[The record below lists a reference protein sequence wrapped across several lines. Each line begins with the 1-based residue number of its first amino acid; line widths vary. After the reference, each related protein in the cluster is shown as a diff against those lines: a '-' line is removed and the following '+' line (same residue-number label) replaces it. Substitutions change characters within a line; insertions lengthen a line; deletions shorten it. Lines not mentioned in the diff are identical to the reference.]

1 MIETLQSLRF
11 IFFVMIFMSHFEYD
25 GLPAFDAGGDCGVS
39 FFFILSGFV
48 LSSAYGNK
56 VSSDGF
62 RYRQFMAR
70 RVKKLYPLH
79 LLCLLAFVVINIR
92 SMDAGTLVRLLPN
105 LLLVQSWIPSAGF
118 YFSANAVSWF
128 LSDIL
133 LCYSVFPVVFRAVRR
148 MTPMALTGAWAAV
161 LAAYAVLLCN
171 IPDAMTNAIVY
182 VFPPVRTV
190 DFAIGVTL
198 WRVAVWL
205 KGRHEA
211 VSESR
216 LLAFDSRSAGLR
228 SRLTATAA
236 ELAVFAA
243 LAMTLAAH
251 PYVNLQIRTACLF
264 WPVNVAII
272 LLFACERQGG
282 AVAWLLRRKPLIWL
296 GNISFPL
303 FMVHQMAI
311 SITLASLLRLSSIT
325 PEPPYWLA
333 LTLCAAT
340 TLAGTALAQYIIK
353 VRVKRSES
361 EE

>member
-25 GLPAFDAGGDCGVS
+25 GQPAFDAGGDCGVS

-133 LCYSVFPVVFRAVRR
+133 LCYSVFPVVFRVVRR
-148 MTPMALTGAWAAV
+148 MTPAALTAAWAAV

-205 KGRHEA
+205 KKRRIA
-211 VSESR
+211 VLE
-216 LLAFDSRSAGLR
+216 

-272 LLFACERQGG
+272 LLFACEKQGG
-282 AVAWLLRRKPLIWL
+282 AVAWLLRRKPAC
-296 GNISFPL
+296 PL
-303 FMVHQMAI
+303 PLQ
-311 SITLASLLRLSSIT
+311 
-325 PEPPYWLA
+325 
-333 LTLCAAT
+333 
-340 TLAGTALAQYIIK
+340 
-353 VRVKRSES
+353 SES
-361 EE
+361 ILFRSGCR

>member
-133 LCYSVFPVVFRAVRR
+133 LCYSVFPAVFQAVHR
-148 MTPMALTGAWAAV
+148 MTPMALTAAWAAV

-198 WRVAVWL
+198 WRVAAWL
-205 KGRHEA
+205 KKRRIA
-211 VSESR
+211 VFE
-216 LLAFDSRSAGLR
+216 

-272 LLFACERQGG
+272 LLFACEKQGG
-282 AVAWLLRRKPLIWL
+282 ALAWLLRRKPLIWL

-311 SITLASLLRLSSIT
+311 CITLASLLRLSSIT

>member
-148 MTPMALTGAWAAV
+148 MTPMALTGAWATV

-205 KGRHEA
+205 KKRRIA
-211 VSESR
+211 VFE
-216 LLAFDSRSAGLR
+216 

-272 LLFACERQGG
+272 LLFACEKQGG

>member
-198 WRVAVWL
+198 WRVAAWL
-205 KGRHEA
+205 KKRRIA
-211 VSESR
+211 VFE
-216 LLAFDSRSAGLR
+216 

-264 WPVNVAII
+264 WPVCAAII
-272 LLFACERQGG
+272 LLFACEKQGG

-311 SITLASLLRLSSIT
+311 SITLAVLPCLSAVIPT
-325 PEPPYWLA
+325 LPYWLA

>member
-92 SMDAGTLVRLLPN
+92 SMDAGSLVRLLPN

-133 LCYSVFPVVFRAVRR
+133 LCYAVFPVVFRAVRR

-198 WRVAVWL
+198 WRVAAWL
-205 KGRHEA
+205 KKRRIA
-211 VSESR
+211 VFE
-216 LLAFDSRSAGLR
+216 

-311 SITLASLLRLSSIT
+311 SITLAVLLRLSSIT

>member
-133 LCYSVFPVVFRAVRR
+133 LCYAVFPVVFRAVRR

-198 WRVAVWL
+198 WRVAAWL
-205 KGRHEA
+205 KKRRIA
-211 VSESR
+211 VFE
-216 LLAFDSRSAGLR
+216 

-311 SITLASLLRLSSIT
+311 SITLAVLLRLSSIT

-353 VRVKRSES
+353 VRVKRYDYS
-361 EE
+361 

>member
-133 LCYSVFPVVFRAVRR
+133 LCYAVFPVVFRAVRR

-205 KGRHEA
+205 KKRRIA
-211 VSESR
+211 VFE
-216 LLAFDSRSAGLR
+216 

-272 LLFACERQGG
+272 LLFACEKQGG

-311 SITLASLLRLSSIT
+311 SITLAVLLRLSAVIPTS
-325 PEPPYWLA
+325 PYWLA

-353 VRVKRSES
+353 VRVKRYDYS
-361 EE
+361 

>member
-133 LCYSVFPVVFRAVRR
+133 LCYAVFPVVFRAVRR

-198 WRVAVWL
+198 WRVAAWL
-205 KGRHEA
+205 KKRRIA
-211 VSESR
+211 VFE
-216 LLAFDSRSAGLR
+216 

-272 LLFACERQGG
+272 LLFACEKQGG
-282 AVAWLLRRKPLIWL
+282 ALAWLLRRKPLIWL

-311 SITLASLLRLSSIT
+311 CITLASLLRLSSIT

>member
-198 WRVAVWL
+198 WRVAAWL
-205 KGRHEA
+205 KKRRIA
-211 VSESR
+211 VFE
-216 LLAFDSRSAGLR
+216 

-272 LLFACERQGG
+272 LLFACEKQGG

-311 SITLASLLRLSSIT
+311 SITLASLRRLSSIT

-353 VRVKRSES
+353 VRVKRSE
-361 EE
+361 

>member
-133 LCYSVFPVVFRAVRR
+133 LCYAVFPVVFRAVRR

-216 LLAFDSRSAGLR
+216 L
-228 SRLTATAA
+228 TATAA
-236 ELAVFAA
+236 ELTVFAA

-251 PYVNLQIRTACLF
+251 PYVSPQIRTACLF

-272 LLFACERQGG
+272 LLFACEKQGG

-311 SITLASLLRLSSIT
+311 SITLAVLPCLSAVIPTS
-325 PEPPYWLA
+325 PYWLA

>member
-25 GLPAFDAGGDCGVS
+25 GRPAFDAGGDCGVS

-133 LCYSVFPVVFRAVRR
+133 LCYSVFPVVFRVVRR
-148 MTPMALTGAWAAV
+148 MTPAALTGAWAAV

-198 WRVAVWL
+198 WHVAVWL
-205 KGRHEA
+205 KKRRAA
-211 VSESR
+211 VLE
-216 LLAFDSRSAGLR
+216 

-272 LLFACERQGG
+272 LLFACEKQGG

-311 SITLASLLRLSSIT
+311 SITLAVLPCLSAVIPTS
-325 PEPPYWLA
+325 PYWLA

-353 VRVKRSES
+353 VRVQSEKV
-361 EE
+361 

>member
-148 MTPMALTGAWAAV
+148 MTPAALAGAWAAV

-205 KGRHEA
+205 KKRRIA
-211 VSESR
+211 VFE
-216 LLAFDSRSAGLR
+216 

-282 AVAWLLRRKPLIWL
+282 AVAWLLRRNPLIWL

-311 SITLASLLRLSSIT
+311 SITLAVLLRLSSIT

>member
-25 GLPAFDAGGDCGVS
+25 GRPAFDAGGDCGVS

-133 LCYSVFPVVFRAVRR
+133 LCYSVFPVVFRVVRR
-148 MTPMALTGAWAAV
+148 MTPAALTGAWAAV

-205 KGRHEA
+205 KKRRIA
-211 VSESR
+211 VFE
-216 LLAFDSRSAGLR
+216 

-243 LAMTLAAH
+243 LAATLAAH

-272 LLFACERQGG
+272 LLFACEKQGG

-311 SITLASLLRLSSIT
+311 SITLAVLPCLSAVIPTS
-325 PEPPYWLA
+325 PYWLA

-353 VRVKRSES
+353 VRVQSEKV
-361 EE
+361 

>member
-133 LCYSVFPVVFRAVRR
+133 LCYAVFPVVFRAVRR

-205 KGRHEA
+205 KKRRIA
-211 VSESR
+211 VFE
-216 LLAFDSRSAGLR
+216 

-311 SITLASLLRLSSIT
+311 SITLAVLLRLSSIT

>member
-25 GLPAFDAGGDCGVS
+25 GRPAFDAGGDCGVS

-133 LCYSVFPVVFRAVRR
+133 LCYSVFPVVFRVVRR
-148 MTPMALTGAWAAV
+148 MTPAALTGAWAAV

-205 KGRHEA
+205 KKRRIA
-211 VSESR
+211 VLE
-216 LLAFDSRSAGLR
+216 

-311 SITLASLLRLSSIT
+311 SITLAVLPCLSAVIPTS
-325 PEPPYWLA
+325 PYWLA

-353 VRVKRSES
+353 VRVQSEKV
-361 EE
+361 

>member
-25 GLPAFDAGGDCGVS
+25 GRPAFDAGGDCGVS

-48 LSSAYGNK
+48 LASAYSGRIA
-56 VSSDGF
+56 SGSF
-62 RYRQFMAR
+62 RHRTFMAR
-70 RVKKLYPLH
+70 RIAKIYPLH

-92 SMDAGTLVRLLPN
+92 HIGADDLPALLSN
-105 LLLVQSWIPSAGF
+105 LLLIQSWIPSADF

-133 LCYSVFPVVFRAVRR
+133 LCYSVFPVVFRVVRR
-148 MTPMALTGAWAAV
+148 MTPAALTSAWAAV

-205 KGRHEA
+205 KKRRAA
-211 VSESR
+211 VSENR
-216 LLAFDSRSAGLR
+216 QVAFDSRSAGLR

-236 ELAVFAA
+236 ELTVFAA
-243 LAMTLAAH
+243 LAATLAAH

-264 WPVNVAII
+264 WPVCAAII

-311 SITLASLLRLSSIT
+311 SITLTVLLRLSAIT

-353 VRVKRSES
+353 VKVLSEKV
-361 EE
+361 

>member
-133 LCYSVFPVVFRAVRR
+133 LCYAVFPVVFRAVRR

-198 WRVAVWL
+198 WRVAAWL
-205 KGRHEA
+205 KKRRIA
-211 VSESR
+211 VFE
-216 LLAFDSRSAGLR
+216 

-311 SITLASLLRLSSIT
+311 SITLAVLLRLSSIT

>member
-25 GLPAFDAGGDCGVS
+25 GRPAFDAGGDCGVS

-133 LCYSVFPVVFRAVRR
+133 LCYSVFPVVFRVVRR
-148 MTPMALTGAWAAV
+148 MTPAALTGAWAAV

-205 KGRHEA
+205 KKRRIA
-211 VSESR
+211 VFE
-216 LLAFDSRSAGLR
+216 

-272 LLFACERQGG
+272 LLFACEKQGG

-311 SITLASLLRLSSIT
+311 SITLAVLPCLSAVIPTS
-325 PEPPYWLA
+325 PYWLA

-353 VRVKRSES
+353 VRVKRSE
-361 EE
+361 

>member
-25 GLPAFDAGGDCGVS
+25 GRPAFDAGGDCGVS

-133 LCYSVFPVVFRAVRR
+133 LCYSVFPVVFRVVRR
-148 MTPMALTGAWAAV
+148 MTPAALTGAWAAV

-205 KGRHEA
+205 KKRRIA
-211 VSESR
+211 VFE
-216 LLAFDSRSAGLR
+216 

-272 LLFACERQGG
+272 LLFACEKQGG

-311 SITLASLLRLSSIT
+311 SITLAVLPCLSAVIPTS
-325 PEPPYWLA
+325 PYWLA

-353 VRVKRSES
+353 VRGQS
-361 EE
+361 EEV

>member
-1 MIETLQSLRF
+1 
-11 IFFVMIFMSHFEYD
+11 
-25 GLPAFDAGGDCGVS
+25 
-39 FFFILSGFV
+39 
-48 LSSAYGNK
+48 
-56 VSSDGF
+56 
-62 RYRQFMAR
+62 
-70 RVKKLYPLH
+70 
-79 LLCLLAFVVINIR
+79 
-92 SMDAGTLVRLLPN
+92 
-105 LLLVQSWIPSAGF
+105 
-118 YFSANAVSWF
+118 
-128 LSDIL
+128 
-133 LCYSVFPVVFRAVRR
+133 

-205 KGRHEA
+205 KKRRIA
-211 VSESR
+211 VFE
-216 LLAFDSRSAGLR
+216 

-311 SITLASLLRLSSIT
+311 SITLAVLLRLSSIT

>member
-70 RVKKLYPLH
+70 RVKKLYSLH

-133 LCYSVFPVVFRAVRR
+133 LCYSVFPVVFRVVRR
-148 MTPMALTGAWAAV
+148 MTPAALTGAWAAV

-198 WRVAVWL
+198 WRVAIWL
-205 KGRHEA
+205 KERRAA
-211 VSESR
+211 VLE
-216 LLAFDSRSAGLR
+216 

-243 LAMTLAAH
+243 LAMTLAVH

-264 WPVNVAII
+264 WPVNVVII

-311 SITLASLLRLSSIT
+311 SITLASLLRLSAII
-325 PEPPYWLA
+325 PAPPYWLA

-340 TLAGTALAQYIIK
+340 TLAGTAIFK
-353 VRVKRSES
+353 VIVKSDE
-361 EE
+361 

>member
-133 LCYSVFPVVFRAVRR
+133 LCYSVFPVIFRAVRR
-148 MTPMALTGAWAAV
+148 MTPAALAGAWAAV

-198 WRVAVWL
+198 WRVVAWL
-205 KGRHEA
+205 KKRRIA
-211 VSESR
+211 VFE
-216 LLAFDSRSAGLR
+216 

-272 LLFACERQGG
+272 LLFACEKQGG
-282 AVAWLLRRKPLIWL
+282 ALAWLLRRKPLIWL

-311 SITLASLLRLSSIT
+311 CITLASLLRLSSIT

>member
-25 GLPAFDAGGDCGVS
+25 GRPAFDAGGDCGVS

-133 LCYSVFPVVFRAVRR
+133 LCYSVFPVVFRVVRR
-148 MTPMALTGAWAAV
+148 MTPAALTGAWAAV

-205 KGRHEA
+205 KKRRIA
-211 VSESR
+211 VFE
-216 LLAFDSRSAGLR
+216 

-311 SITLASLLRLSSIT
+311 SITLTVLLRLSAIT

-353 VRVKRSES
+353 VRVQSEKV
-361 EE
+361 

>member
-133 LCYSVFPVVFRAVRR
+133 LCYSVFSIVFRAVRR
-148 MTPMALTGAWAAV
+148 MTPAALTGAWAAV

-198 WRVAVWL
+198 WRVAIWL
-205 KGRHEA
+205 KERRAA
-211 VSESR
+211 VFE
-216 LLAFDSRSAGLR
+216 

-272 LLFACERQGG
+272 LLFACEKQGG

-311 SITLASLLRLSSIT
+311 SITLAVLPCLSAVIPTS
-325 PEPPYWLA
+325 PYWLA

>member
-133 LCYSVFPVVFRAVRR
+133 LCYSVFPVVFRVVRR
-148 MTPMALTGAWAAV
+148 MTPAALTGAWAAV

-198 WRVAVWL
+198 WRVAIWL
-205 KGRHEA
+205 KKRRIA
-211 VSESR
+211 VFE
-216 LLAFDSRSAGLR
+216 

-272 LLFACERQGG
+272 LLFACEKQGG

-311 SITLASLLRLSSIT
+311 SITLAVLPCLSAIT

>member
-25 GLPAFDAGGDCGVS
+25 GRPAFDAGGDCGVS

-133 LCYSVFPVVFRAVRR
+133 LCYSVFPVVFRVVRR
-148 MTPMALTGAWAAV
+148 MTPAALTGAWAAV

-198 WRVAVWL
+198 WRVAIWL
-205 KGRHEA
+205 KERRVA
-211 VSESR
+211 VLE
-216 LLAFDSRSAGLR
+216 

-272 LLFACERQGG
+272 LLFACEKQGG

-311 SITLASLLRLSSIT
+311 SITLAVLPCLSAVIPTS
-325 PEPPYWLA
+325 PYWLA

-353 VRVKRSES
+353 VRVKRSE
-361 EE
+361 

>member
-133 LCYSVFPVVFRAVRR
+133 LCYSVFPAVFQAVHR
-148 MTPMALTGAWAAV
+148 MTPMALTAAWAAV

-198 WRVAVWL
+198 WRVAAWL
-205 KGRHEA
+205 KKRRIA
-211 VSESR
+211 VFE
-216 LLAFDSRSAGLR
+216 

-272 LLFACERQGG
+272 LLFACEKAGWGVGMAAPPQTFDLAREHQFS
-282 AVAWLLRRKPLIWL
+282 AVHGPPDGHLHHLGLSPPPLLHH
-296 GNISFPL
+296 S
-303 FMVHQMAI
+303 
-311 SITLASLLRLSSIT
+311 
-325 PEPPYWLA
+325 
-333 LTLCAAT
+333 
-340 TLAGTALAQYIIK
+340 GTALLARPDALRGYDAGGNGIGAIYY
-353 VRVKRSES
+353 
-361 EE
+361 